1 VSAELRVLSHLGTLP
16 EIAAAL
22 PDLEIVAIPPDA
34 LPPVDVHGEVLLT
47 LMRGTPNIAAVL
59 ERGVRWVHT
68 IGTGVDE
75 FPLQLLGD
83 RVLTCSRGANAVPI
97 AEWVMA
103 QILAVE
109 KQLPDMWVD
118 SPPEAWGTPNLG
130 SPAGQTLA
138 ILGLGSIGTHLAR
151 RALAFDMHV
160 RALRRT
166 AAPSPV
172 DDVEVVT
179 SIEALLAE
187 ADHVVLA
194 APSTSETRGVVD
206 DAFLDAVKP
215 GAHLVNVARA
225 DLIDEVALR
234 RALDDGRLALASID
248 VAPVE
253 PLPGDHWFYAHPKVR
268 FSPHVS
274 WSGPAVWDAMT
285 EAFVANCRR
294 WIAGAPLEGVVDIAT
309 GY

>member
-1 VSAELRVLSHLGTLP
+1 MSGKLRVLSHLGVIP
-16 EIAAAL
+16 EVADAL
-22 PDLEIVAIPPDA
+22 PDVEVVAIPTNA
-34 LPPVDVHGEVLLT
+34 PPETGVGGEVLLT
-47 LMRGTPNIAAVL
+47 LMRGAPNIAEVL

-75 FPLQLLGD
+75 FPLELLGD

-109 KQLPDMWVD
+109 KHLPDVWIEA
-118 SPPEAWGTPNLG
+118 PPERWGATNLG
-130 SPAGQTLA
+130 SPAGETLA

-160 RALRRT
+160 CALRRST
-166 AAPSPV
+166 APSPV
-172 DDVEVVT
+172 EEVELAT
-179 SIEALLAE
+179 SIEELVVD

-194 APSTSETRGVVD
+194 APSTPETRGIVD
-206 DAFLDAVKP
+206 EVFLGAMKH

-234 RALDDGRLALASID
+234 RALDDGQLGLASID
-248 VAPVE
+248 VAAVE
-253 PLPGDHWFYAHPKVR
+253 PLPGDHWFYSHPLVR

-274 WSGPAVWDAMT
+274 WSGPAVWDAMA

-294 WIAGAPLEGVVDIAT
+294 WMNGAPLEGVVDVVA

>member
-1 VSAELRVLSHLGTLP
+1 VSRGLRVLSHLGVIP
-16 EIAAAL
+16 EVAAAL
-22 PDLEIVAIPPDA
+22 PDVEIVAIPTDA
-34 LPPVDVHGEVLLT
+34 PPEVGVRGEVLLT
-47 LMRGTPNIAAVL
+47 LMRGVPNIAEVL

-75 FPLQLLGD
+75 FPLELLGD

-109 KQLPDMWVD
+109 KHLPDMWVEA
-118 SPPEAWGTPNLG
+118 PPETWGTPNLG

-138 ILGLGSIGTHLAR
+138 ILGLGSIATNLAR

-160 RALRRT
+160 RALRRST
-166 AAPSPV
+166 APSLIEE
-172 DDVEVVT
+172 VEVVT
-179 SIEALLAE
+179 SIEALVAD
-187 ADHVVLA
+187 ADHFVLA
-194 APSTSETRGVVD
+194 VPSTPETRGVVD
-206 DAFLDAVKP
+206 EAFLGAMRR

-234 RALDDGRLALASID
+234 RALDDGRLGLASID

-253 PLPGDHWFYAHPKVR
+253 PLPGDHWFYSHPLVR

-274 WSGPAVWDAMT
+274 WSGPAVWAAMT
-285 EAFVANCRR
+285 EAFVTNCRR
-294 WIAGAPLEGVVDIAT
+294 WMTGAPLEGVVDVIA

>member
-1 VSAELRVLSHLGTLP
+1 MSGGLRVLSHLGVIP
-16 EIAAAL
+16 DVADAL
-22 PDLEIVAIPPDA
+22 PDVEILAIPADGP
-34 LPPVDVHGEVLLT
+34 LPVDVHGEVLLT
-47 LMRGTPNIAAVL
+47 LMRGAPNIAEVL

-75 FPLQLLGD
+75 FPLELLGD

-103 QILAVE
+103 QVLAVE
-109 KQLPDMWVD
+109 KHLPDMWVEA
-118 SPPEAWGTPNLG
+118 PPEAWGAQNLG

-138 ILGLGSIGTHLAR
+138 ILGLGSIATNLAR

-160 RALRRT
+160 CALRRST
-166 AAPSPV
+166 APSLIEE
-172 DDVEVVT
+172 VEVVT
-179 SIEALLAE
+179 SIEALVAD

-194 APSTSETRGVVD
+194 APSTPETRGVVD
-206 DAFLDAVKP
+206 EAFLGAMRR

-234 RALDDGRLALASID
+234 RALDDGQLGLASID
-248 VAPVE
+248 VATVE
-253 PLPGDHWFYAHPKVR
+253 PLPGDHWFYSHPLVR

-274 WSGPAVWDAMT
+274 WSGPAVWAAMT
-285 EAFVANCRR
+285 EAFVTNCRR
-294 WIAGAPLEGVVDIAT
+294 WMTGAPLEGVVDVVA

>member
-1 VSAELRVLSHLGTLP
+1 MRVLSHLGIIPDIADALP
-16 EIAAAL
+16 EV
-22 PDLEIVAIPPDA
+22 DIVAIPSDV
-34 LPPVDVHGEVLLT
+34 PPEAGVHGAVLLT
-47 LMRGTPNIAAVL
+47 LMRGAPNIAEVL

-75 FPLQLLGD
+75 FPLELLGD

-109 KQLPDMWVD
+109 KHLPEMWVD
-118 SPPEAWGTPNLG
+118 SPPETWGVSNLG

-138 ILGLGSIGTHLAR
+138 ILGLGSIGTNVAR

-160 RALRRT
+160 RALRRS
-166 AAPSPV
+166 AARSLV
-172 DDVEVVT
+172 DEVEIVT
-179 SIEALLAE
+179 STSALVAD

-194 APSTSETRGVVD
+194 APSTPETRGIVD
-206 DAFLDAVKP
+206 ESFLGAMKHD
-215 GAHLVNVARA
+215 AHLVNVARA

-234 RALDDGRLALASID
+234 RALDEGRLGLASID

-253 PLPGDHWFYAHPKVR
+253 PLPEEHWFYAHPLVR

-285 EAFVANCRR
+285 AAFVANCRR
-294 WIAGAPLEGVVDIAT
+294 WLTGAPLEGVVDVVA

>member
-1 VSAELRVLSHLGTLP
+1 MLSHLGVIP
-16 EIAAAL
+16 EVAAAL
-22 PDLEIVAIPPDA
+22 PDLEMVPIPADA
-34 LPPVDVHGEVLLT
+34 PLPVDVQGEVLLT
-47 LMRGTPNIAAVL
+47 LMRGAPNITAVL

-75 FPLQLLGD
+75 FPLPLLGD

-103 QILAVE
+103 QILAFE
-109 KQLPDMWVD
+109 KRLPDTWVD
-118 SPPEAWGTPNLG
+118 SPPETWGAPNLG
-130 SPAGQTLA
+130 SLAGQTLA
-138 ILGLGSIGTHLAR
+138 VLGMGSIGTHLAR
-151 RALAFDMHV
+151 RALAFDMRV
-160 RALRRT
+160 RAMRRGI
-166 AAPSPV
+166 APSPLEC
-172 DDVEVVT
+172 VELVT
-179 SIEALLAE
+179 SVEALLAH

-194 APSTSETRGVVD
+194 VPSTTETRGIVD
-206 DAFLDAVKP
+206 EAFLNAMKP

-234 RALDDGRLALASID
+234 RALDEGRLAQASID
-248 VAPVE
+248 VARVE
-253 PLPGDHWFYAHPKVR
+253 PLPGGHWFYTHPKVR

-285 EAFVANCRR
+285 AAFVANCRR
-294 WIAGAPLEGVVDIAT
+294 WIAGVPLEGVVDVAA